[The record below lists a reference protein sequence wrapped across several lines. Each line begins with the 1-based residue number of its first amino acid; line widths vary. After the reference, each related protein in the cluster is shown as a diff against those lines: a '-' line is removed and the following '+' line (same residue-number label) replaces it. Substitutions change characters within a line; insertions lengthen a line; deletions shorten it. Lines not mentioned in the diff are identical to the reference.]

1 MSPRAWETS
10 PGVPSRRPA
19 GSDPV
24 VANPPARQVHAHAR
38 PDEAQA
44 EGRGEPDARA
54 DPPAERA
61 ARGGGDENHETHHG
75 DGAGERKLKIAPPG
89 TGSPAGDRAPPLV
102 EHRVAP
108 DAVVPSDTLAAAK
121 LPEPARLVQPHAG
134 RVLGEDRRL
143 QGPDALRRSE
153 EHTSELK

>member
-10 PGVPSRRPA
+10 PGVPSRRRT

-54 DPPAERA
+54 TPQARPAP
-61 ARGGGDENHETHHG
+61 GGSGNENNETHHG
-75 DGAGERKLKIAPPG
+75 AGAGERKLKIAPPG
-89 TGSPAGDRAPPLV
+89 GGSRAGDRAPSLV
-102 EHRVAP
+102 EH
-108 DAVVPSDTLAAAK
+108 
-121 LPEPARLVQPHAG
+121 
-134 RVLGEDRRL
+134 
-143 QGPDALRRSE
+143 
-153 EHTSELK
+153 

>member
-10 PGVPSRRPA
+10 PGVPSRRRTC
-19 GSDPV
+19 SDPV

-44 EGRGEPDARA
+44 ESRGEPDARA
-54 DPPAERA
+54 DPPAECA

-89 TGSPAGDRAPPLV
+89 SGSRAGDRAPSLV

-108 DAVVPSDTLAAAK
+108 DAVVPSD
-121 LPEPARLVQPHAG
+121 
-134 RVLGEDRRL
+134 
-143 QGPDALRRSE
+143 RSE
-153 EHTSELK
+153 ERRVGKECRSRW